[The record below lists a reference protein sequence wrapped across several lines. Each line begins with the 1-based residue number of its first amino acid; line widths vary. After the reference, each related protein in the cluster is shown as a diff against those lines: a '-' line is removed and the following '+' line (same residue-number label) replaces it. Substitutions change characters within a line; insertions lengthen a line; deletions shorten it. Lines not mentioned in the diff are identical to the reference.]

1 MRFIFYKT
9 DASFDYGDFDY
20 HTEDEHGIEIDVV
33 DNKPIMNSL
42 DGIGNFTYL
51 TRKYTQETLANELRT
66 HIEDIEL
73 YKDVMAVT
81 FINYTTIKKV
91 LKLLERKEEN
101 EITRNHWHFRRSAL
115 SL

>member
-51 TRKYTQETLANELRT
+51 TRKYTQETLANELKI
-66 HIEDIEL
+66 HIEDVEL

-81 FINYTTIKKV
+81 FINYTSIKKV

-101 EITRNHWHFRRSAL
+101 EITRNH
-115 SL
+115 